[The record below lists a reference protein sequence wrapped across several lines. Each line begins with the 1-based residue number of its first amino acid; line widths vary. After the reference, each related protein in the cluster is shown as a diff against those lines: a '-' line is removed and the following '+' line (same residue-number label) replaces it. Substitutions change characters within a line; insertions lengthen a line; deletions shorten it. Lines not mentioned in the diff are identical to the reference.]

1 MNKINSFTYDVSS
14 GERINISVT
23 PTNFGGSLPDVEA
36 VLDGDDLENTGSNDS
51 PIFEFTISK
60 PVGKTQ
66 RVLMEFIF
74 LPDSAQ
80 NALYDVAISGHNDV
94 GCPCGFV
101 ISKANQV
108 KEVGI
113 RFRVRSSA

>member
-14 GERINISVT
+14 DEKITISVT

-36 VLDGDDLENTGSNDS
+36 VLDGNDLANTGSNDA
-51 PIFEFTISK
+51 PAFEFTVSK
-60 PVGKTQ
+60 PVGKTH

-74 LPDSAQ
+74 LPDSPQ
-80 NALYDVAISGHNDV
+80 NAFYDVAISGQNDV

-113 RFRVRSSA
+113 RFRVKGSA

>member
-1 MNKINSFTYDVSS
+1 MKKINSFTYDVRS
-14 GERINISVT
+14 GEQITINVT
-23 PTNFGGSLPDVEA
+23 PTNFGSSLPDVEA
-36 VLDGDDLENTGSNDS
+36 VLDGGDLPNTGSSNA
-51 PIFEFTISK
+51 PVFEFTVSK

-66 RVLMEFIF
+66 RVLMEFVF
-74 LPDSAQ
+74 LSDAPGTAFYQVD
-80 NALYDVAISGHNDV
+80 ISGQDDV

-113 RFRVRSSA
+113 RYRVKAA